1 MESDLSF
8 VETESHCKIIWAG
21 YHKFAYENYVSVYK
35 TYNYVYIYI
44 KVICLHIKVISLH
57 INIINLQMKV
67 HDGSFKQEL
76 SKDFLQS

>member
-21 YHKFAYENYVSVYK
+21 YHKSAYENYVSVYK
-35 TYNYVYIYI
+35 IYNYIY
-44 KVICLHIKVISLH
+44 KSYMSTYKSYKSA
-57 INIINLQMKV
+57 INIINLHMKV